1 MCSASV
7 WILVNIAYAMD
18 RLKSMTEGYVV
29 LLRVRAPNGTLVSAV
44 SLRVEDYMLWT
55 LLPIIEGLVVVV
67 MFSVGLLVYFLREK
81 FRDEF
86 LGKKE
91 DSKK

>member
-29 LLRVRAPNGTLVSAV
+29 LLRVRAPNGTLGSTV